1 MVKREKFI
9 IKVKFTKILKNMEDK
24 YMKTI
29 KKILITIFIF
39 LSLCLSTFSV
49 NADPTIEIETNPA
62 NPERLS
68 TFTIIAAITGENI
81 ISVKVTIS
89 ECDDS
94 VCYVSQSNIPMDL
107 NEDGKYEA
115 EITLTGTQESINH
128 VQYVFMI
135 DDNGTE
141 YQIQDLKTDLYTD
154 NGNNDD
160 GGDNESPGFELIV
173 ILASVFILLLVFKKR
188 DKK

>member
-1 MVKREKFI
+1 
-9 IKVKFTKILKNMEDK
+9 MEDE

-29 KKILITIFIF
+29 KKPLITIVLF
-39 LSLCLSTFSV
+39 LSLCLSTFSI

-62 NPERLS
+62 KPERLS
-68 TFTIIAAITGENI
+68 TFTVIASITGENI

-94 VCYVSQSNIPMDL
+94 ACYVSQSNIPMDL
-107 NEDGKYEA
+107 IEDGKYET

-128 VQYVFMI
+128 VQYVFI
-135 DDNGTE
+135 INDSGTE
-141 YQIQDLKTDLYTD
+141 YQLKDLKTNLNTD
-154 NGNNDD
+154 DGNND
-160 GGDNESPGFELIV
+160 GGDNGSPGFELIV
-173 ILASVFILLLVFKKR
+173 ILASMFILLIIFKKR

>member
-1 MVKREKFI
+1 
-9 IKVKFTKILKNMEDK
+9 MEDK

-29 KKILITIFIF
+29 KKLSITIVLF

-49 NADPTIEIETNPA
+49 SADPTIEIETNPS

-68 TFTIIAAITGENI
+68 TFTVIATITGENI

-94 VCYVSQSNIPMDL
+94 ACYVSQTNIPMDI
-107 NEDGKYEA
+107 NQDGKYET

-128 VQYVFMI
+128 VEYVFII

-141 YQIQDLKTDLYTD
+141 YQIQDLKTDLNTD
-154 NGNNDD
+154 NGNDN
-160 GGDNESPGFELIV
+160 GGDNETPGFELIL
-173 ILASVFILLLVFKKR
+173 ILASVFISLIILKKR

>member
-1 MVKREKFI
+1 
-9 IKVKFTKILKNMEDK
+9 MEDK

-29 KKILITIFIF
+29 KKLLITIVLF
-39 LSLCLSTFSV
+39 LNLCLSTFSV
-49 NADPTIEIETNPA
+49 TADPTIEIETNPA
-62 NPERLS
+62 KPERLS
-68 TFTIIAAITGENI
+68 TFTVIAAITGENI

-107 NEDGKYEA
+107 NEDGKYET

-128 VQYVFMI
+128 VQYVFI
-135 DDNGTE
+135 INDNGTE
-141 YQIQDLKTDLYTD
+141 YQIKDLKTNLNTD
-154 NGNNDD
+154 HNTDDGNNG
-160 GGDNESPGFELIV
+160 GGDNGSPGFELIL
-173 ILASVFILLLVFKKR
+173 ILASVSILLIIFKKR